1 MIVDCHTHPVMI
13 AELTEA
19 DPALACSVRD
29 VFGLLFPPQPLQT
42 FLLELDAAGVD
53 RAVLLPLDC
62 TSAHGC
68 RLVTNE
74 QVAALAAWH
83 SCFIG
88 FASVDPNLPDAV
100 PTLRAAVRDLGL
112 CGLHLDPALQRFRLD
127 SRDQAYPLYEAACDL
142 GIPVLVDCGMS
153 WAPLGQTALAHPLAL
168 EQVVQDLPELRLII
182 AGFAWPWF
190 NEALTLAL
198 KHQNVYLDTSIVYS
212 GTPADALRHVLAGQ
226 IGLSVLERSLSRQV
240 LFGSDYP
247 RADIRRSVRG
257 LRSLGLSP
265 ALEAAVLG
273 GNALAVLP
281 ALQAARPTADGL
293 LSDRHAENAR

>member
-1 MIVDCHTHPVMI
+1 MIVDFHTHPVMI
-13 AELTEA
+13 AELIEA
-19 DPALACSVRD
+19 DLALARSVRE

-68 RLVTNE
+68 RIVTNE
-74 QVAALAAWH
+74 QVAALASQH
-83 SCFIG
+83 PRFIG
-88 FASVDPNLPDAV
+88 FASADPNLPDAV

-112 CGLHLDPALQRFRLD
+112 CGLHLDPALQRFQLD
-127 SRDQAYPLYEAACDL
+127 SRQHAYPLYEAACDL
-142 GIPVLVDCGMS
+142 DIPVLVDCGMS

-168 EQVVQDLPELRLII
+168 EQVIQDLPSLRLVI

-198 KHQNVYLDTSIVYS
+198 KYPNVYLDTSIVYS

-226 IGLSVLERSLSRQV
+226 IGLSVLERSLPQQV

-247 RADIRRSVRG
+247 RADMRRSVRG
-257 LRSLGLSP
+257 LRSLGLSQP
-265 ALEAAVLG
+265 LEAAVLG

-281 ALQAARPTADGL
+281 ALRAAPSAASPL
-293 LSDRHAENAR
+293 AEPHMEAAQ